1 MVKETVSIRVDP
13 KSKAALD
20 MVSAEL
26 SLQKD
31 GKVTLSEAIWH
42 LVTKAAP
49 HIGKRIEEL
58 TDEGR
63 NRTQ

>member
-1 MVKETVSIRVDP
+1 
-13 KSKAALD
+13 